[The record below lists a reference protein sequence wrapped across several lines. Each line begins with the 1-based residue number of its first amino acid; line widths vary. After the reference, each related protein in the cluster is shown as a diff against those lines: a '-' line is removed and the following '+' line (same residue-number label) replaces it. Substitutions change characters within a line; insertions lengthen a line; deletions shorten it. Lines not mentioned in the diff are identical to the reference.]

1 MTVDCFT
8 GMMTDATCQVVVMGA
23 TNRPQDVD
31 RAICRRMPCT
41 FHVGLP
47 VSSEN
52 NSNNEWGLLISIAND
67 IKSLFNDIPVH
78 EHPFQAS
85 SSTKMVCI
93 SHWLT
98 YIENWL

>member
-1 MTVDCFT
+1 
-8 GMMTDATCQVVVMGA
+8 MTDASCQVVVMGA

-52 NSNNEWGLLISIAND
+52 NSRMNGVCSSQLQMISNLSLMIFPCLNIHFKLVQYQIGLHKPLVD
-67 IKSLFNDIPVH
+67 F
-78 EHPFQAS
+78 
-85 SSTKMVCI
+85 
-93 SHWLT
+93 
-98 YIENWL
+98 Y

>member
-1 MTVDCFT
+1 MPQDLGRRSTSALLGAIVRP
-8 GMMTDATCQVVVMGA
+8 TCQVVVIGA

-52 NSNNEWGLLISIAND
+52 KND
-67 IKSLFNDIPVH
+67 RG
-78 EHPFQAS
+78 
-85 SSTKMVCI
+85 
-93 SHWLT
+93 
-98 YIENWL
+98 

>member
-1 MTVDCFT
+1 
-8 GMMTDATCQVVVMGA
+8 MMTDASCQVLVMGA

-52 NSNNEWGLLISIAND
+52 KNDLGRLVSALLSGD
-67 IKSLFNDIPVH
+67 L
-78 EHPFQAS
+78 
-85 SSTKMVCI
+85 
-93 SHWLT
+93 L
-98 YIENWL
+98 